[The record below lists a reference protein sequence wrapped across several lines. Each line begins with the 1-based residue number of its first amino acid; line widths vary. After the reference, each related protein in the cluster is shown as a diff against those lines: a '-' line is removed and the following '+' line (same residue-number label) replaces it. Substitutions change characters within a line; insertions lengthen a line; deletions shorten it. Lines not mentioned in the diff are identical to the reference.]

1 MEQVADQFERG
12 LEILVVTALEDKLQV
27 GVPEAVEKLHKTG
40 IKLWI
45 SSGDELQTAIEIGYS
60 CSLLKNMMEIMI
72 LSSDTEADRNNNDPI
87 DNKSSSTGRRK
98 SQAVFPATQPKDG
111 YAVFIDGDTLRYALD
126 EVSPAQKASTVK
138 LVGEGRNAMTL
149 AIVMPLYDYIGAN
162 DAAMIQEAHIG
173 VGIAGLEGAQAL
185 TSANYALGQFRF

>member
-98 SQAVFPATQPKDG
+98 SQAVFPATQPKD
-111 YAVFIDGDTLRYALD
+111 VSQSCETVVCCR
-126 EVSPAQKASTVK
+126 VSPAQKASTVK

-149 AIVMPLYDYIGAN
+149 AICDGAN